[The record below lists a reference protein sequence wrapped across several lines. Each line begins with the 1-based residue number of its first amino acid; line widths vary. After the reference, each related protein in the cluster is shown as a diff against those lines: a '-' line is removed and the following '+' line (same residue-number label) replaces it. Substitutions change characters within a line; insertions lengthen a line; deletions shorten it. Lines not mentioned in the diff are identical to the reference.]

1 MEKTPVIFYEKGIL
15 KPRQIAIL
23 QEAGYIVL
31 KVDDVNKV
39 KISAPL
45 NTIVIE
51 DEDDGFN
58 LDA

>member
-1 MEKTPVIFYEKGIL
+1 MGSNVIFYEKGNL
-15 KPRQIAIL
+15 KPRQRVTL

-31 KVDDVNKV
+31 KVDNVD
-39 KISAPL
+39 KIKITEPLIAP
-45 NTIVIE
+45 VIE